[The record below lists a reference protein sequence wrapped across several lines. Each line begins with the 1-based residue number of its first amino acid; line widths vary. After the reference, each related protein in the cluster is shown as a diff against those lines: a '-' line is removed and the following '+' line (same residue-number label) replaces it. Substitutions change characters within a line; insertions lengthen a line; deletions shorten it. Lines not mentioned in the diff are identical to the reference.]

1 MQLGV
6 EQEGFDGCSGLE
18 AGSPGTSER
27 CMSGEGSGVQKQDRY
42 EYRE

>member
-6 EQEGFDGCSGLE
+6 KQEGFDGFTGV
-18 AGSPGTSER
+18 GSWLSWEER
-27 CMSGEGSGVQKQDRY
+27 CLSGHGSGVQKQDIY